1 MQGFGPLCS
10 IRSTSLRAVS
20 VLNPSLYFLSDGSR
34 SIAGRM
40 MTGKPFGQASFQEHV
55 ELLRLF
61 LTHRE
66 DIVERIEAV
75 LNAQRKPIRY
85 LQDLSFLSQH
95 FEDCFFA
102 HAAVT
107 ASQTRRTSAQA
118 SPGTERHGQLIQ
130 DKVSHTATPVVRSV
144 VRVKELRG
152 QLEEAHWAGGFRPRE
167 VYYLH
172 NDLVHPAEMMI
183 RGFHFWQ
190 QTRWPGRN
198 GRMHYAH
205 TLFNLYVIR
214 CLEFLSMRL
223 WDEDPSGFAQEKAS
237 GRLAEM
243 QGVLDELWRSS
254 PADQPV
260 IVRDARWLIPLAQSL
275 ITDELAPYFK
285 VAQQVAETLQEAD
298 ALEIQKAHVRML
310 GGHLTSQIR
319 HYCTKD
325 GVSINEPNVVVRT
338 RTSNAL
344 DFALLVQGLVEL
356 LKAYDRALLSGDE
369 RMRLDMAGAICQ
381 GISAD
386 PELFLNR
393 VDLLSAYSMIEHVFI
408 ATDREGHVAYSPL
421 GQRHVQLLKEYGRLI
436 DRLTRPLRDDFPRF
450 RPVDGGCS
458 PYGVIFGI
466 PSGLIEL
473 MALKTLQRDAETR
486 FGLEDVFDDRDT
498 SAAKL
503 AWVDGWRKL
512 PHIDREVQR
521 LYDYPQQF
529 AEDIYDRIGH
539 ELRRHDS
546 DAGACDGSRTG
557 RLYIVSG
564 DDPETDS
571 KAAAIPELPARYFG
585 SSDRQIVAAHKAA
598 PYDRAQ
604 LLQERQ
610 EGHFLV
616 SYETPGGWI
625 ALKKSLLAEVLGA
638 GRDARIVG
646 LPLDAAQV
654 LRFMCTD
661 LVIAENAADQAS
673 R

>member
-1 MQGFGPLCS
+1 VR
-10 IRSTSLRAVS
+10 IVT
-20 VLNPSLYFLSDGSR
+20 
-34 SIAGRM
+34 GR
-40 MTGKPFGQASFQEHV
+40 PFGQVAFQAHV

-66 DIVERIEAV
+66 DIVESIEAV
-75 LNAQRKPIRY
+75 LNAQRKPIRF
-85 LQDLSFLSQH
+85 LQDRSLLSQH
-95 FEDCFFA
+95 FEDCFFTRT
-102 HAAVT
+102 AVT
-107 ASQTRRTSAQA
+107 ASQTR
-118 SPGTERHGQLIQ
+118 
-130 DKVSHTATPVVRSV
+130 
-144 VRVKELRG
+144 LRG
-152 QLEEAHWAGGFRPRE
+152 QLEEAHWARGFKPRR
-167 VYYLH
+167 VDYLH
-172 NDLVHPAEMMI
+172 NDLIDPAEMMI
-183 RGFHFWQ
+183 RGFHCWQ

-205 TLFNLYVIR
+205 TLFNLYVTR
-214 CLEFLSMRL
+214 CLAFLSMRL
-223 WDEDPSGFAQEKAS
+223 WDEDPSSAGGQLKEI
-237 GRLAEM
+237 

-275 ITDELAPYFK
+275 ITDELAPYFE
-285 VAQQVAETLQEAD
+285 VARQVAETLPQGD
-298 ALEIQKAHVRML
+298 GLEIQKAHVRML

-325 GVSINEPNVVVRT
+325 GVSINEHSVVVRT

-356 LKAYDRALLSGDE
+356 LKAYDRALLSGDK

-393 VDLLSAYSMIEHVFI
+393 VDLLSVYSMIEHVFI
-408 ATDREGHVAYSPL
+408 AADREGHIAYSPL
-421 GQRHVQLLKEYGRLI
+421 GQRHVELLKEYGTLI
-436 DRLTRPLRDDFPRF
+436 DRLTRSLRDDSPRF
-450 RPVDGGCS
+450 RPVDGGFS
-458 PYGVIFGI
+458 SYGVIFGV
-466 PSGLIEL
+466 PSNLIEH

-486 FGLEDVFDDRDT
+486 FSLEDVFDDGDT

-503 AWVDGWRKL
+503 AWVNGWRKL

-529 AEDIYDRIGH
+529 AGDIYHRIEH
-539 ELRRHDS
+539 EIRRRDS
-546 DAGACDGSRTG
+546 NAEACDGSRTG
-557 RLYIVSG
+557 RLYIMSG
-564 DDPETDS
+564 DDSETDA
-571 KAAAIPELPARYFG
+571 KASAIPEVPARYFG
-585 SSDRQIVAAHKAA
+585 SSDSQVVAAHKAETF
-598 PYDRAQ
+598 DRAQ
-604 LLQERQ
+604 LLRERQ

-625 ALKKSLLAEVLGA
+625 ALKKSLLAEVLAA

-654 LRFMCTD
+654 LRLMCAD
-661 LVIAENAADQAS
+661 LVIPENVAD
-673 R
+673 RTEPHLT

>member
-1 MQGFGPLCS
+1 
-10 IRSTSLRAVS
+10 V
-20 VLNPSLYFLSDGSR
+20 
-34 SIAGRM
+34 
-40 MTGKPFGQASFQEHV
+40 TGKPFGQVPFQAHV

-66 DIVERIEAV
+66 DIVESIEAV

-85 LQDLSFLSQH
+85 LQDRSLLSHH

-102 HAAVT
+102 RTAVT
-107 ASQTRRTSAQA
+107 ASQT
-118 SPGTERHGQLIQ
+118 G
-130 DKVSHTATPVVRSV
+130 
-144 VRVKELRG
+144 LRG
-152 QLEEAHWAGGFRPRE
+152 QLEEAHWAGGFRPRQ
-167 VYYLH
+167 VHYLH
-172 NDLVHPAEMMI
+172 NDLIHPAEMMI

-223 WDEDPSGFAQEKAS
+223 WDEDPRSAA
-237 GRLAEM
+237 GRLAEI
-243 QGVLDELWRSS
+243 QGVLDELWRNS

-275 ITDELAPYFK
+275 ITDELAAYFE
-285 VAQQVAETLQEAD
+285 VARQVTETLQEAD
-298 ALEIQKAHVRML
+298 GLEIQKAHVRML

-325 GVSINEPNVVVRT
+325 GVSIDEHSVVVRT

-344 DFALLVQGLVEL
+344 DFALLVQGLVGL

-393 VDLLSAYSMIEHVFI
+393 VDMLSAYSMIEHVFI
-408 ATDREGHVAYSPL
+408 ATQSKQEAREGHVAYSPL
-421 GQRHVQLLKEYGRLI
+421 GQRHVQLLKEYRSLI
-436 DRLTRPLRDDFPRF
+436 DRLTRSLRNDFPRF

-458 PYGVIFGI
+458 PYGVMFGI

-486 FGLEDVFDDRDT
+486 FGLEDVFADRDTSADDGDT

-529 AEDIYDRIGH
+529 AEDIYDRIEH
-539 ELRRHDS
+539 ELSEASPAKPRDS
-546 DAGACDGSRTG
+546 NAEACDGSGSSEKRTG

-604 LLQERQ
+604 LLHERQ

-616 SYETPGGWI
+616 SYETPGGWN
-625 ALKKSLLAEVLGA
+625 ALRKDLLAEVLGA

-646 LPLDAAQV
+646 LPPDAAQV

-661 LVIAENAADQAS
+661 LVYTGVIPENVADQAS
-673 R
+673 VPPSIEKADL

>member
-1 MQGFGPLCS
+1 
-10 IRSTSLRAVS
+10 
-20 VLNPSLYFLSDGSR
+20 
-34 SIAGRM
+34 
-40 MTGKPFGQASFQEHV
+40 MTGKPFGQVPFQAHV

-66 DIVERIEAV
+66 DIVESIEAV

-85 LQDLSFLSQH
+85 LQDRSLLSHH

-102 HAAVT
+102 CTAVT
-107 ASQTRRTSAQA
+107 ASQTR
-118 SPGTERHGQLIQ
+118 
-130 DKVSHTATPVVRSV
+130 
-144 VRVKELRG
+144 LRG
-152 QLEEAHWAGGFRPRE
+152 QLEEAHWAGGFRPRQ
-167 VYYLH
+167 VHYLH
-172 NDLVHPAEMMI
+172 NDLIHPAEMMI

-223 WDEDPSGFAQEKAS
+223 WDEDPSSAG
-237 GRLAEM
+237 GRLAEI
-243 QGVLDELWRSS
+243 QSVLDELWRSS

-275 ITDELAPYFK
+275 ITDELAAYFE
-285 VAQQVAETLQEAD
+285 VAQQVTETLQEAD
-298 ALEIQKAHVRML
+298 VLEIQKAHVRML

-319 HYCTKD
+319 YYCTKD
-325 GVSINEPNVVVRT
+325 CVSINEHSVVLRT

-344 DFALLVQGLVEL
+344 DFALLIQGLVAL
-356 LKAYDRALLSGDE
+356 LKAYARALLSGDE

-393 VDLLSAYSMIEHVFI
+393 VDMLSAYSMIEHVFI
-408 ATDREGHVAYSPL
+408 ATNREGHVVYSPL
-421 GQRHVQLLKEYGRLI
+421 GQRHVQLLKEYGALI
-436 DRLTRPLRDDFPRF
+436 DRLTRSLRDDSPRF
-450 RPVDGGCS
+450 RPVAGGCS
-458 PYGVIFGI
+458 PYGVIFGL
-466 PSGLIEL
+466 PSHLIEH
-473 MALKTLQRDAETR
+473 MALKALQHDAETR
-486 FGLEDVFDDRDT
+486 FSLEDVFEDWATSADDGDT

-503 AWVDGWRKL
+503 AWVNGWRKL

-529 AEDIYDRIGH
+529 AEDIYDRIEH
-539 ELRRHDS
+539 ELSEASLAKLRDS
-546 DAGACDGSRTG
+546 NAEACDGSRTG

-564 DDPETDS
+564 DDLETDS

-585 SSDRQIVAAHKAA
+585 SSDRQIVAAHKAE

-604 LLQERQ
+604 LLRERQ

-625 ALKKSLLAEVLGA
+625 ALKKDLLAEVVGA

-661 LVIAENAADQAS
+661 LVIPENVADQAS
-673 R
+673 VPPSIEKA

>member
-1 MQGFGPLCS
+1 
-10 IRSTSLRAVS
+10 V
-20 VLNPSLYFLSDGSR
+20 
-34 SIAGRM
+34 
-40 MTGKPFGQASFQEHV
+40 TGKPFGPVPFQAHLFQEHV

-66 DIVERIEAV
+66 DIVESIEAV

-85 LQDLSFLSQH
+85 LQDRPLLSRH

-102 HAAVT
+102 RTAVT
-107 ASQTRRTSAQA
+107 ASQTRRKSAQA
-118 SPGTERHGQLIQ
+118 EG
-130 DKVSHTATPVVRSV
+130 SV
-144 VRVKELRG
+144 VRVEELRG
-152 QLEEAHWAGGFRPRE
+152 QLEEAHWAAGFRPRQ
-167 VYYLH
+167 VHYLH
-172 NDLVHPAEMMI
+172 NDLIHPAEMMI

-198 GRMHYAH
+198 GRLHYAH

-223 WDEDPSGFAQEKAS
+223 WDEDPGSFAQGKPGA
-237 GRLAEM
+237 RLAEI

-275 ITDELAPYFK
+275 ITDELAPYFD
-285 VAQQVAETLQEAD
+285 VARQVSETLQEAD
-298 ALEIQKAHVRML
+298 RLEIRKAHVRML

-319 HYCTKD
+319 YYCTKD
-325 GVSINEPNVVVRT
+325 GLSINDHSVVVRT

-393 VDLLSAYSMIEHVFI
+393 VDLLSAYSMIEHVFM
-408 ATDREGHVAYSPL
+408 ATDLEGHVAYSPL
-421 GQRHVQLLKEYGRLI
+421 GRRHVQLLKEYGALI
-436 DRLTRPLRDDFPRF
+436 DRLTGSLHDDFPRF

-458 PYGVIFGI
+458 PYGIISGL

-486 FGLEDVFDDRDT
+486 FGLEDVFDDGDT

-512 PHIDREVQR
+512 PHIDPEVQR

-539 ELRRHDS
+539 ELRRRDS
-546 DAGACDGSRTG
+546 CGGPGDGTGTG
-557 RLYIVSG
+557 RLYIVSA
-564 DDPETDS
+564 DDPETDPQ
-571 KAAAIPELPARYFG
+571 AAAIPELPVRYFA
-585 SSDRQIVAAHKAA
+585 SDG
-598 PYDRAQ
+598 AQ
-604 LLQERQ
+604 LLHERQ

-625 ALKKSLLAEVLGA
+625 GLRKDLLTEVLGA
-638 GRDARIVG
+638 GRDARLVG

-654 LRFMCTD
+654 LRFMCSD
-661 LVIAENAADQAS
+661 LVYTGVIPENVADQAS
-673 R
+673 EPFLQY